1 MSRGPGK
8 WQLAILRALRKPGLF
23 PLRGATAA
31 ETAALVHAALT
42 LEGSGQCVVVRRRS
56 DEGGRSLRFAAPP
69 GTTVPEE

>member
-31 ETAALVHAALT
+31 ETAALVHAALK
-42 LEGSGQCVVVRRRS
+42 LEASGQCVVFRRRG
-56 DEGGRSLRFAAPP
+56 DEGGRTLRFAAPP
-69 GTTVPEE
+69 GAAVSEE